1 LYGIVAPRIAA
12 GLRRGR
18 RSGRN
23 IAGLAKA
30 LALRFNELICN
41 DFCAIPALVI
51 DVNVNVNYSLPVWR
65 AHLSRFEPR
74 DPDFADRVRESFDR
88 QGIMALIGAQLVR
101 LEPGECEIQLPFKP
115 ELSQQHGYYHGGIIG
130 TIADSAGG
138 YAAFSLMPRDASVL
152 TVEYKMNL
160 LAPGDGE
167 LLIARGRV
175 LKAGRTLVVAQ
186 VDAGVVK
193 DGRETLCATLLQTLM
208 TMHGRP
214 DQ

>member
-1 LYGIVAPRIAA
+1 
-12 GLRRGR
+12 
-18 RSGRN
+18 
-23 IAGLAKA
+23 
-30 LALRFNELICN
+30 
-41 DFCAIPALVI
+41 VI
-51 DVNVNVNYSLPVWR
+51 DVNVNVNYSLPEWR
-65 AHLSRFEPR
+65 ARLSGFEPK

-88 QGIMALIGAQLVR
+88 QRIMALIGAQLVR